1 MGCLSFLE
9 KLIRRRSLSQDNDL
23 STDLKRCL
31 TFANLLLCALSYT
44 IGSGIFVLNGRLIK
58 DIAGAATAVAYLVA
72 GIPVCCTAAC
82 YAELATLIPRAGSA
96 YSYTYVMLGE
106 LPAFLVG
113 WTMISDIIVAT
124 AAIAKAFSGTVDG
137 VSGYAI
143 SHWANTSLLTL
154 PKTNYTETKP
164 DLLAGLFIL
173 FLVLITLTGAKVS
186 LSVNSV
192 FSAIQVIGLVVLII
206 ASFVAGQGKNIT
218 AEGGFAPFGVEGIF
232 QAAGVVIFALSGF
245 EIICNASEE
254 AINPR
259 RDVPRALGISLAIVI
274 VLYVPATL
282 GLAALVPR
290 SQIVYA
296 SPYVDAFGRLG
307 LPGLMWTSAIFTLL
321 ACGLTKL
328 ASVYALPRALYALA
342 RDGLLPN
349 CFEHI
354 TPCNQQPTVSLL
366 LSSSL
371 IILLAIF
378 LKIEV
383 LADFMS
389 IGVIFCYFIVGLD
402 LIILRYLHGPA
413 EVKERDED
421 GEEATLLTSRM
432 PVRYLTLLKWS
443 LTIPPRLQSH
453 KAFKSLLSSYIFLIL
468 GLSLCIKFAF
478 SAGLAGGFV
487 LVGLFSFAAGVVVRA
502 AKLDKTHAPGSAG
515 HDVYQYAPLHNPD
528 TVHLA
533 AIHCL
538 ECLR

>member
-1 MGCLSFLE
+1 MSHLEEPATSNKSARTKFLEHIDRIERPRLRSLVNCPGGNLHTPVFANRVVTYRPITFKDTKPIATRFTTLSTGILRTDSLSEPPPPHTHARMGCLSFLE
-9 KLIRRRSLSQDNDL
+9 KLTRRRSLSQDNDL

-143 SHWANTSLLTL
+143 SHWANTSLLAL

-296 SPYVDAFGRLG
+296 
-307 LPGLMWTSAIFTLL
+307 
-321 ACGLTKL
+321 
-328 ASVYALPRALYALA
+328 
-342 RDGLLPN
+342 
-349 CFEHI
+349 
-354 TPCNQQPTVSLL
+354 
-366 LSSSL
+366 
-371 IILLAIF
+371 
-378 LKIEV
+378 
-383 LADFMS
+383 
-389 IGVIFCYFIVGLD
+389 
-402 LIILRYLHGPA
+402 
-413 EVKERDED
+413 
-421 GEEATLLTSRM
+421 
-432 PVRYLTLLKWS
+432 
-443 LTIPPRLQSH
+443 
-453 KAFKSLLSSYIFLIL
+453 
-468 GLSLCIKFAF
+468 
-478 SAGLAGGFV
+478 
-487 LVGLFSFAAGVVVRA
+487 
-502 AKLDKTHAPGSAG
+502 
-515 HDVYQYAPLHNPD
+515 
-528 TVHLA
+528 
-533 AIHCL
+533 
-538 ECLR
+538 